1 MLTVPCRG
9 EVQFG
14 LLARYFAISRIP
26 PALMTEPNLSPFR
39 RLRRLMRRIVRRAMA
54 ALPRPVRFSIIR
66 WMIDCDPNPDPR
78 LTFQIAET
86 KEELEACF
94 RILHDAYVAQGY
106 MRPAPSGL
114 RVTSYHALPT
124 TTTLC
129 AKFDGRVIG
138 TITIIRDGVFGF
150 PLQSAFDLAPVRDK
164 GGNIAEISA
173 LAIDPAFRKSG
184 GSVLFPLL
192 KFMYGYCRDYFD
204 TRHLIIAVNP
214 KMIELY
220 ESVLFFERL
229 AERPVKR
236 YAFANGAPA
245 VGATLDLAMAPD
257 RFRAAY
263 GGRTARKDLYD
274 YFVSVNI
281 KGIRMPERVISL
293 TNDPVLTPELLDH
306 FFNRR
311 TDVFSTLDARQLG
324 MLREV
329 YVEPAFR
336 QYIPAVEGGDPAT
349 IRPRRHKRF
358 TLRCQAS
365 LKLIRGLPVQTLK
378 LVVVDVSQ
386 AGCRAEADIELPEGA
401 SGELDLE
408 WGLSLKSR
416 TSATVVRQQRRG
428 NHYDLG
434 FTVAPPDATWN
445 DCVQALQSGITVA
458 DLGRLRTEL
467 RPAAA

>member
-1 MLTVPCRG
+1 
-9 EVQFG
+9 
-14 LLARYFAISRIP
+14 
-26 PALMTEPNLSPFR
+26 
-39 RLRRLMRRIVRRAMA
+39 
-54 ALPRPVRFSIIR
+54 
-66 WMIDCDPNPDPR
+66 MIDCDPRPDPR

-106 MRPAPSGL
+106 MKPAPSGL

-129 AKFDGRVIG
+129 AKFEGRVIG

-150 PLQSAFDLAPVRDK
+150 PLQSAFDLMPVREK

-173 LAIDPAFRKSG
+173 LAIDPSFRKSG

-229 AERPVKR
+229 AERPIKR

-245 VGATLDLAMAPD
+245 VGATLDLALAPD
-257 RFRAAY
+257 LFRSAY
-263 GGRTARKDLYD
+263 GGRAARKDLYD

-281 KGIRMPERVISL
+281 EGIRMPERIIKV
-293 TNDPVLTPELLDH
+293 TNDPVLTPELLDY

-311 TDVFSTLDARQLG
+311 TDVLSTLDARQLRL
-324 MLREV
+324 LREV

-336 QYIPAVEGGDPAT
+336 QYIPVAEGGDPT
-349 IRPRRHKRF
+349 TVRPRRHQRF
-358 TLRCQAS
+358 TLRCQAKF
-365 LKLIRGLPVQTLK
+365 KLIRGEPVQALE
-378 LVVVDVSQ
+378 LVVIDVSQ
-386 AGCRAEADIELPEGA
+386 EGCRAEAAVELPAGA

-408 WGLSLKSR
+408 WGCTLKSH
-416 TSATVVRQQRRG
+416 TSATVVRQHKRG
-428 NHYDLG
+428 DCYDLG
-434 FTVAPPDATWN
+434 ITIAPPDATWT